1 VPTGGTA
8 CDIIVIHP
16 IGVELAG
23 LESSPARLMQSL
35 PSNPQQSSL
44 WSVFA
49 LALALGVAA
58 GCGGA
63 PVAAPARGPTPVGIL
78 VLAPQPVTITSEFVG
93 VLKSR
98 RSSEVRPQVE
108 GIITQ
113 IFVKSGDRVAPGR
126 ALLQIDPRREQAAL
140 ESNEASRVAQEAAVR
155 FAQQQ
160 YDRAKQLVD
169 AGAMSQQEFEQAE
182 TNVNTTKAAL
192 EALKAREREAAVQ
205 LQYFRVT
212 APTVGVV
219 GDIPVRVGDR
229 VTTSTVL
236 TTVDQQAGLEAY
248 VQIPIERAPDVRV
261 GLPVRLMDAQGAVL
275 AETAIDFVSPQ
286 VDDRTQSVLV
296 KAPVPANQGY
306 RTEQFVRALVVWRS
320 EPGLTVPTT
329 AVTRING
336 QYFAFVAEPAKQGF
350 VARQHAV
357 RVGELR
363 GNEYVLLEGL
373 KAGDRLIV
381 SGVQK
386 VGDGAP
392 VAPQG

>member
-1 VPTGGTA
+1 MQSSDSRSRPT
-8 CDIIVIHP
+8 CV
-16 IGVELAG
+16 
-23 LESSPARLMQSL
+23 ARLT
-35 PSNPQQSSL
+35 
-44 WSVFA
+44 A
-49 LALALGVAA
+49 LAALAVVA
-58 GCGGA
+58 GCGGGAAVA
-63 PVAAPARGPTPVGIL
+63 PPPPGPTPVGVL
-78 VLAPQPVTITSEFVG
+78 LLAPQPVTITSEYVG
-93 VLKSR
+93 ILKSR
-98 RSSEVRPQVE
+98 RSSEIRPQVD

-113 IFVKSGDRVAPGR
+113 IVVKSGDRVAPGT
-126 ALLQIDPRREQAAL
+126 ALLQIDPQREQAAL
-140 ESNEASRVAQEAAVR
+140 ESNRASRVAQEAAVR

-160 YDRAKQLVD
+160 YDRAKQLLD

-182 TNVNTTKAAL
+182 STVNTATAAL
-192 EALKAREREAAVQ
+192 EALKAREREAGVQ

-212 APTVGVV
+212 APTAGVV

-248 VQIPIERAPDVRV
+248 IQIPIERAPEVRV
-261 GLPVRLMDAQGAVL
+261 GLPVRLTDAHGVVL
-275 AETAIDFVSPQ
+275 AETAINFVSPQ

-296 KAPVPANQGY
+296 KAPVPATQGY
-306 RTEQFVRALVVWRS
+306 RTEQFVRALVVWRN

-336 QYFAFVAEPAKQGF
+336 QYFAFVAEPDVKGF
-350 VARQHAV
+350 VARQHV
-357 RVGELR
+357 VKLGELR

-373 KAGDRLIV
+373 KPGDRLIV

-386 VGDGAP
+386 VRDGAA

>member
-1 VPTGGTA
+1 
-8 CDIIVIHP
+8 
-16 IGVELAG
+16 
-23 LESSPARLMQSL
+23 M
-35 PSNPQQSSL
+35 
-44 WSVFA
+44 
-49 LALALGVAA
+49 
-58 GCGGA
+58 
-63 PVAAPARGPTPVGIL
+63 
-78 VLAPQPVTITSEFVG
+78 
-93 VLKSR
+93 
-98 RSSEVRPQVE
+98 
-108 GIITQ
+108 
-113 IFVKSGDRVAPGR
+113 
-126 ALLQIDPRREQAAL
+126 
-140 ESNEASRVAQEAAVR
+140 
-155 FAQQQ
+155 
-160 YDRAKQLVD
+160 
-169 AGAMSQQEFEQAE
+169 
-182 TNVNTTKAAL
+182 
-192 EALKAREREAAVQ
+192 Q

-212 APTVGVV
+212 SPTAGVV

-248 VQIPIERAPDVRV
+248 VQIPIERAPEVRI
-261 GLPVRLMDAQGAVL
+261 GLPVRLMDSRNAVL

-296 KAPVPANQGY
+296 KAPVPANQGF

-336 QYFAFVAEPAKQGF
+336 QFFAFVAEPDKQGF

-357 RVGELR
+357 KVGELR

>member
-1 VPTGGTA
+1 
-8 CDIIVIHP
+8 
-16 IGVELAG
+16 
-23 LESSPARLMQSL
+23 M
-35 PSNPQQSSL
+35 QSSL
-44 WSVFA
+44 PRCNSTSVAHLVA
-49 LALALGVAA
+49 LAALTLAAA
-58 GCGGA
+58 CGRA
-63 PVAAPARGPTPVGIL
+63 PVAPPKPGPTPVGVL
-78 VLAPQPVTITSEFVG
+78 VLAPQPVTITSEYVG

-98 RSSEVRPQVE
+98 RSSEIRPQVD

-113 IFVKSGDRVAPGR
+113 IFVKSGDRVASGR
-126 ALLQIDPRREQAAL
+126 ALLQIDPQREQAAL
-140 ESNEASRVAQEAAVR
+140 ESNQASRVAQEAAVR
-155 FAQQQ
+155 YAQQQ
-160 YDRAKQLVD
+160 FDRAKQLLD
-169 AGAMSQQEFEQAE
+169 AGATSQQEFEQAE
-182 TNVNTTKAAL
+182 TNLSTAKAAL
-192 EALKAREREAAVQ
+192 DALKAREREAGVQ

-212 APTVGVV
+212 SPTGGVV

-248 VQIPIERAPDVRV
+248 VQVPIERAPEVRI
-261 GLPVRLMDAQGAVL
+261 GLPVRLMDSRNAVL

-296 KAPVPANQGY
+296 KAPVPANQGF

-320 EPGLTVPTT
+320 ESGLTVPTT

-336 QYFAFVAEPAKQGF
+336 QFFAFVAEPDKQGF
-350 VARQHAV
+350 VARQRAV
-357 RVGELR
+357 KVGELR
-363 GNEYVLLEGL
+363 SNEYVLLEGL

>member
-1 VPTGGTA
+1 MRSSA
-8 CDIIVIHP
+8 CDSSRYSSH
-16 IGVELAG
+16 LAA
-23 LESSPARLMQSL
+23 LTT
-35 PSNPQQSSL
+35 
-44 WSVFA
+44 
-49 LALALGVAA
+49 LALVA

-63 PVAAPARGPTPVGIL
+63 TVAPPAPGPSPVGVL

-98 RSSEVRPQVE
+98 RSSEIRPQVD

-126 ALLQIDPRREQAAL
+126 ALLQIDPQREQAAL
-140 ESNEASRVAQEAAVR
+140 ESNQASRAAQDAAVR
-155 FAQQQ
+155 YAQQQ
-160 YDRAKQLVD
+160 YDRAKQLLD
-169 AGAMSQQEFEQAE
+169 AGATSQQEFEQAE
-182 TNVNTTKAAL
+182 TNLSTAKAAL
-192 EALKAREREAAVQ
+192 EALKAREREAGVQ

-212 APTVGVV
+212 SPTGGVV
-219 GDIPVRVGDR
+219 GDVPVRVGDR

-261 GLPVRLMDAQGAVL
+261 GLPVRLMDSQGAVL
-275 AETAIDFVSPQ
+275 TETTIDFISPQ

-296 KAPVPANQGY
+296 KAAVPANRGF
-306 RTEQFVRALVVWRS
+306 RTEQFVRALVVWRN

-336 QYFAFVAEPAKQGF
+336 QYFAFIAEPDGKGF

-357 RVGELR
+357 KLGELR
-363 GNEYVLLEGL
+363 ANEYVLLEGL
-373 KAGDRLIV
+373 KAGDRVIV

-386 VGDGAP
+386 VRDGAP